1 MAYHTAAARSV
12 LEPYTHSLTAI
23 GESLLAWDGEG
34 TMPVASGIE
43 DPVQSALDGSTIRS
57 ETPATR
63 RCGVL
68 ISRNWTVI
76 SGKAGVLSLA
86 KASGIRL
93 HDLDDPAPELG
104 DS

>member
-43 DPVQSALDGSTIRS
+43 DPVQSALDGVDHQERNARYK
-57 ETPATR
+57 EVR
-63 RCGVL
+63 R
-68 ISRNWTVI
+68 
-76 SGKAGVLSLA
+76 AYLA
-86 KASGIRL
+86 Q
-93 HDLDDPAPELG
+93 LDRY
-104 DS
+104 